1 MKDLSIKELSL
12 FALFTALVVV
22 ATMSIS
28 IPMIGTQGYVNIGDT
43 MIFVTALLLGTRAGV
58 LAGGIGSALADI
70 FLGYFHWAPW
80 TLLIK
85 GIEGLIVGV
94 IGHAS
99 FAKHKRIT
107 LRSFLSLLVAVIWMV
122 MGYYFAGGV
131 MVGFS
136 AAVSSVPG
144 NLIQGGAGIVLSIPL
159 VYLLRNLINRDS
171 LGR

>member
-1 MKDLSIKELSL
+1 MKNLNIRQLSL
-12 FALFTALVVV
+12 LALFTALIVVT
-22 ATMSIS
+22 TMSIS
-28 IPMIGTQGYVNIGDT
+28 IPMIGTQGYVNVGDT
-43 MIFVTALLLGTRAGV
+43 MIFVTALLLGARAGAI
-58 LAGGIGSALADI
+58 AGGIGSALADI

-85 GIEGLIVGV
+85 GVEGLIVGV

-99 FAKHKRIT
+99 FAEHKRIT
-107 LRSFLSLLVAVIWMV
+107 LRSFLSLLAAVIWMV
-122 MGYYFAGGV
+122 LGYYFAGGV